1 VKSTV
6 DVKLV
11 ALQRAIQMLKS
22 IGAQYKIIL
31 DDGTEYGAL
40 ETAKSPKRKLAHP
53 LGEIRQYYSSFMK
66 DMKEGDVIFIPVREY
81 GFKRIQ
87 GGVGTYASRVWGAN
101 SVVTTRDFSRDA
113 VQVMRIC

>member
-1 VKSTV
+1 
-6 DVKLV
+6 
-11 ALQRAIQMLKS
+11 
-22 IGAQYKIIL
+22 
-31 DDGTEYGAL
+31 
-40 ETAKSPKRKLAHP
+40 
-53 LGEIRQYYSSFMK
+53 MK